1 MNLNSTY
8 STVTAHR
15 LLCAATVFFA
25 SNFGDPNA
33 FKSRVSNLK
42 FLSKKLDLNFKFLG
56 FINSNFYG
64 CFGPGYIVPGTTN
77 QNQNFVPASFYISAG
92 ISTLYK
98 ISLITINGVY
108 QMKKENN
115 NNGYQEFECEHT
127 GSTYIIDNQ
136 DYNNKSI
143 SIADISNLW
152 TKCYGEVIEEKESG
166 FIQELVKLV
175 KEVK

>member
-1 MNLNSTY
+1 MDLNSTS
-8 STVTAHR
+8 STVKAHKF
-15 LLCAATVFFA
+15 LCAATVFFT
-25 SNFGDPNA
+25 SKFGDPNA
-33 FKSRVSNLK
+33 LKSRISNLK
-42 FLSKKLDLNFKFLG
+42 FLRKTNDLNFKFLG
-56 FINSNFYG
+56 FINFNFYG
-64 CFGPGYIVPGTTN
+64 CFGPRYIVPGTSN

-115 NNGYQEFECEHT
+115 NNGYQEFECYHT

-136 DYNNKSI
+136 DYNNKCI

-166 FIQELVKLV
+166 FIEELAKLV
-175 KEVK
+175 REVK